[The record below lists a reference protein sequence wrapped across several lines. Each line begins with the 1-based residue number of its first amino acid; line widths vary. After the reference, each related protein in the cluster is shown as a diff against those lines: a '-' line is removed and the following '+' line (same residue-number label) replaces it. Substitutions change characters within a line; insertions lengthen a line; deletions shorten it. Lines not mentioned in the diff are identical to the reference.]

1 MFKNLKN
8 FIQNLQAAEENKKK
22 RWLFILSGAA
32 MILVISAWALYINRT
47 IVNLGT
53 AEPTEQPIA
62 KTASEPF
69 WQVFS
74 TGIKTITDQIKNLIK
89 TSREISIEGDSPDFA
104 PQPK

>member
-8 FIQNLQAAEENKKK
+8 FIQNLQTAGESRKK
-22 RWLFILSGAA
+22 RWLFILSGVA
-32 MILVISAWALYINRT
+32 MILVISVWALYINRT

-53 AEPTEQPIA
+53 AESTERPTAE
-62 KTASEPF
+62 TASEPF

-89 TSREISIEGDSPDFA
+89 TGREISIEGNSSDFA